1 MKEERDFAGFVLPF
15 AAGVYFTTA
24 SRAAY
29 SVHSST
35 LGITF
40 LSAVALLLAA
50 IWMLSGTCRSKAAVQ
65 RTFIILLGLCCG
77 GFIGTGGSIMNIGS
91 SDSPSALEGIAG
103 MMSDAIDRIS
113 FRQADSKSII
123 KALITGD
130 RNGIPSSVTEAF
142 RASGASHIL
151 ALSGFHLGII
161 YGIGTWI
168 LSWTG
173 GRKSIRISRSLAIIS
188 ICGIYTIATGAGASI
203 VRAFIFILMRE
214 TALITHRS
222 ARTSSILLSA
232 LVVQLLTDPTSIRS
246 VSFQLSYAAMAGIA
260 YIFPWLDSFWPSE
273 EKGEVKEWP
282 VMRKIWSS
290 AALSISCQ
298 LTTGP
303 LAFIYFNSLPG
314 HFLLTNLIAVPITSL
329 LIPASLLVLCLDMA
343 GICPESLVR
352 ITEML
357 VTALSRSLEIISR
370 M

>member
-1 MKEERDFAGFVLPF
+1 MKEERDFAGFVLTF
-15 AAGVYFTTA
+15 AAGVYLTTA
-24 SRAAY
+24 SGTALSGHAPA
-29 SVHSST
+29 
-35 LGITF
+35 LGTAF
-40 LSAVALLLAA
+40 LYAVSILLAA
-50 IWMLSGTCRSKAAVQ
+50 ILHLTGTRRCSTAVR
-65 RTFIILLGLCCG
+65 RTLIILLGFCCG
-77 GFIGTGGSIMNIGS
+77 GFIGTGGSIMSICS
-91 SDSPSALEGIAG
+91 SDSSPALEEIAG

-113 FRQADSKSII
+113 FMQADSKAII

-130 RNGIPSSVTEAF
+130 RSDIPSSVTEAF

-173 GRKSIRISRSLAIIS
+173 GRKSLRISRSLVIIT

-222 ARTSSILLSA
+222 AQTSSVLPSA
-232 LVVQLLTDPTSIRS
+232 LAVQLLLDPASIRS

-260 YIFPWLDSFWPSE
+260 YIYPYLQSFWPSD

-282 VMRKIWSS
+282 VMRRIWSS

-303 LAFIYFNSLPG
+303 LAFIYFNSFPE
-314 HFLLTNLIAVPITSL
+314 HFLLTNLIAVPVTSL

-343 GICPESLVR
+343 GICPEILVR
-352 ITEML
+352 ITELL
-357 VTALSRSLEIISR
+357 VEALSRSLEVISR